1 MAIETRKARVRREA
15 SEMHLK
21 PWQLSPSQVTDDD
34 PSPWP
39 PGTAGYDACHE
50 AQAWRN
56 EIRTKDPHYFD
67 VEDDPAYWDDDEQ
80 EPTK

>member
-1 MAIETRKARVRREA
+1 MPIERRKERIERERRKLA
-15 SEMHLK
+15 LR
-21 PWQLSPSQVTDDD
+21 PWALAPSQATDAG
-34 PSPWP
+34 PPPWP
-39 PGTAGYDACHE
+39 PGTAGYDAWHE
-50 AQAWRN
+50 AQAWRA